1 MKVLVTGAD
10 GQLGRSLSSI
20 SENFAG
26 TMLFVGR
33 KEMDICNAA
42 SIRSKI
48 ESFKPDYIINCA
60 AYTAVDKAESEKDRA
75 LEINRDALINII
87 KETESIHSKII
98 HISTDYVFN
107 GENEVPYA
115 ETDTIDPR
123 SVYGKTKA
131 EGEKALLAMAKD
143 RCMIIRTSWLYSEFG
158 HNFLKTM
165 LRLGQEKQRLNVVS
179 DQIGIPTYTRDL
191 AKAILKI
198 IALDLEI
205 TSGNQILHFSNS
217 GESNWYEFA
226 KEIME
231 VANLNCEINA
241 ISTSEYPTPAKRPKY
256 SVLSTDR
263 IEKELGIEIRNW
275 KIALRACFERLKKI
289 NK

>member
-26 TMLFVGR
+26 AMLFVGR

-42 SIRSKI
+42 SIRSNI
-48 ESFKPDYIINCA
+48 ESFKPDYI
-60 AYTAVDKAESEKDRA
+60 TAVDKAENEKDLA

-191 AKAILKI
+191 AKVILKI

-263 IEKELGIEIRNW
+263 IEKELGIEIRHW
-275 KIALRACFERLKKI
+275 KIALRECFERLKKI